1 MKRKNK
7 TSISIVAVAISLL
20 LAMTC
25 LVGCGI
31 KPAVFDDNGNL
42 LYNGDV
48 YVCYKEPGVS
58 GGIWLL
64 STHGRWKTVAIS
76 DMLMPFQMYAHDKD
90 RAVIY
95 SYAGGATL
103 YVKQGYPFP
112 TVHNSTIQFA
122 KITLEEQLEQITLI
136 DLLWGKDKVST
147 KLNNVDSFSQI
158 VATQVAEVQLDASLG
173 DVEIYATNGLV
184 FPFSLYQVSDGYVI
198 NDLGN
203 GNVYLLNQAVQQ
215 QINDLIA
222 TKTHY

>member
-7 TSISIVAVAISLL
+7 NSISIVAVAISLL
-20 LAMTC
+20 LATTC
-25 LVGCGI
+25 LLGCGI
-31 KPAVFDDNGNL
+31 KPTKFDDNGNL

-48 YVCYKEPGVS
+48 YICYQEPGVS
-58 GGIWLL
+58 NYWGLG
-64 STHGRWKTVAIS
+64 THGRWKTVAIS
-76 DMLMPFQMYAHDKD
+76 DMLMPFQMYSKDKD
-90 RAVIY
+90 KAIIY
-95 SYAGGATL
+95 VYAGGATL

-112 TVHNSTIQFA
+112 TVNNSTVQFV
-122 KITLEEQLEQITLI
+122 KITLSDFLWDKASTTLS
-136 DLLWGKDKVST
+136 D
-147 KLNNVDSFSQI
+147 VDSFSQI
-158 VATQVAEVQLDASLG
+158 VVTQIEDVQLETSLG
-173 DVEIYATNGLV
+173 SVNVYATNGLV